1 MDKTW
6 TNNYSELIGGK
17 IDAFWELWRETE
29 TVLVR
34 HAFRK
39 LRSIGDGYQIS
50 DAEDVVHEVMLRARA
65 AFEAETSTNLVAAFS
80 TEEGARKY
88 LSVMVENEIKNGL
101 RKNRRQTELG
111 ETLGVSYDLDRELE
125 TERAVRATA
134 AIGMASARAVLGE
147 MSERDRQIF
156 DVVRHLDG
164 TQEQRYVKAA
174 EQLGIPPPT
183 VKKRWLRAQNEW
195 KRLMANRLRRAEI
208 V

>member
-1 MDKTW
+1 MEKSWSIQYD
-6 TNNYSELIGGK
+6 ELIRGK

-39 LRSIGDGYQIS
+39 LRGIGDGYQIS

-65 AFEAETSTNLVAAFS
+65 AFEAENTTNLVTAFA
-80 TEEGARKY
+80 TEDGARKY

-111 ETLGVSYDLDRELE
+111 ETLGVSYDLDRDLE
-125 TERAVRATA
+125 DARATRAVA
-134 AIGMASARAVLGE
+134 AIGFASARVVLGE
-147 MSERDRQIF
+147 MSDRDRQIF
-156 DVVRHLDG
+156 HVVRRLEG
-164 TQEQRYVKAA
+164 TQEQRYCQAAVK
-174 EQLGIPPPT
+174 LGIPPPT

-195 KRLMANRLRRAEI
+195 KRVVASRLRCAEI
-208 V
+208 Y